1 MLSSKDP
8 HWRHLTAGSLP
19 SLAPDPQNGIVLGKC
34 LVLPAATSTESLKLQ
49 PGHWGNGRFVTCILW
64 YLMVSHDLMESRSL
78 FGRIEH
84 LGCPAPLRWDSGSP
98 LGRLWDHSHAVLHK
112 SWGAQWSQW
121 RLLWSIGN
129 SWQLMSI
136 TSESARAHF
145 RRFPEGL
152 EPWPVEM
159 LKRLATF
166 ISWTLIMDKSVIKSD
181 KRLHSKGRDMKIMKI
196 NTYSINMYKRQRPE
210 ASESSRDHWTTKY
223 QTRTSFW
230 FGSCKITIQKIGQV
244 DEHNKIS

>member
-136 TSESARAHF
+136 TLEFQKTMIKTSAKLWTSVGPKTDRPGQLPLDQLQPPGNPNIWKSPWNRQAVAIAISE
-145 RRFPEGL
+145 
-152 EPWPVEM
+152 V
-159 LKRLATF
+159 
-166 ISWTLIMDKSVIKSD
+166 SVSP
-181 KRLHSKGRDMKIMKI
+181 RSNCGCSVSTHL
-196 NTYSINMYKRQRPE
+196 
-210 ASESSRDHWTTKY
+210 
-223 QTRTSFW
+223 TS
-230 FGSCKITIQKIGQV
+230 C
-244 DEHNKIS
+244 N